1 MVYFSSKG
9 CYADDSNNLAMFKA
23 VLKKNRDGGKGSK
36 KDSGMWK
43 IRRKTGNKNSVL
55 QRIEHKLSEG
65 DVYRFICD
73 YGNFS

>member
-1 MVYFSSKG
+1 MFDNGCIICLADYIFGILFSKG

-43 IRRKTGNKNSVL
+43 IRRKTGS
-55 QRIEHKLSEG
+55 
-65 DVYRFICD
+65 
-73 YGNFS
+73 